1 MRRLLP
7 LANVASVHLM
17 LQVAP
22 VVTCSV
28 GPPPCKHVLI
38 TTTAVQAEAA
48 IRLTSTAAGDSAYR
62 AMSLFVAF
70 YSVPTYCFTIDR
82 RHFLP
87 APGVDAALAQ
97 FMIKPAAERPAVRSE
112 QEFFRFLT
120 MCFHMRRKTLL
131 NNLKGSF
138 GADRVLQAL
147 EHLELPVDTRAQ
159 ALGLEHFVRLHG
171 VLAGSEIDVHGM

>member
-1 MRRLLP
+1 M
-7 LANVASVHLM
+7 
-17 LQVAP
+17 
-22 VVTCSV
+22 TCS
-28 GPPPCKHVLI
+28 GDPPPCKRVLI
-38 TTTAVQAEAA
+38 ASMAAQAEAA
-48 IRLTSTAAGDSAYR
+48 MRLTSTAAGDSAYR

-97 FMIKPAAERPAVRSE
+97 FMIKPAAERPAVCSE
-112 QEFFRFLT
+112 REFFRFLN

-131 NNLKGSF
+131 NNLKASF
-138 GADRVLQAL
+138 GADRVGQAL
-147 EHLELPVDTRAQ
+147 EHLELPVDVRAQ

-171 VLAGSEIDVHGM
+171 LLAGSEVGMHEV